1 MREQKYKYII
11 ETGKGLVTEI
21 YTLDEIEKGK
31 VSLINY
37 SAPRKIIARLEFIGR
52 QDKNDVEIYESDIV
66 NVYMP
71 KVSCHT
77 KKSVVKKVIS
87 FKDGS
92 FTLEWIDKN
101 KNGFWATF
109 ISLSG
114 ECSIEVIGNKYYNP
128 ELLESK

>member
-11 ETGKGLVTEI
+11 ETGKGLVTKI

-31 VSLINY
+31 VNVLNY
-37 SAPRKIIARLEFIGR
+37 SAPRKIIARLEFTGLK
-52 QDKNDVEIYESDIV
+52 DKNGVEICEGDVV

-77 KKSVVKKVIS
+77 KEFIVKKVVS
-87 FKDGS
+87 FEDGS

-109 ISLSG
+109 ISLSC
-114 ECSIEVIGNKYYNP
+114 ECSIEVNGDKYHNP